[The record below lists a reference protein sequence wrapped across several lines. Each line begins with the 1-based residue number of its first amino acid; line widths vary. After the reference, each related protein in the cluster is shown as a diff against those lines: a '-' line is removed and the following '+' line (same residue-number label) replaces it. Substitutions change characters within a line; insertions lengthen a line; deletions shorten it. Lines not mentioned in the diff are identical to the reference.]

1 MPVTTRKTVPPS
13 PLRLRSLALAS
24 PDCGMLQ
31 TFRAI
36 TEGYL
41 MQVAQR
47 EMLRAY
53 PDGGTPPAPKRG
65 LIYKALP
72 WVFLPGFR
80 LTPWAL
86 RRRLV
91 SRFFVHPAQR
101 WPDRPWELPRA

>member
-1 MPVTTRKTVPPS
+1 MPVTTRKPVPPS

-24 PDCGMLQ
+24 PACGMLQ

-53 PDGGTPPAPKRG
+53 PDGGTLPAPKRG
-65 LIYKALP
+65 LIYRVLP

-101 WPDRPWELPRA
+101 WRERPWELPRA